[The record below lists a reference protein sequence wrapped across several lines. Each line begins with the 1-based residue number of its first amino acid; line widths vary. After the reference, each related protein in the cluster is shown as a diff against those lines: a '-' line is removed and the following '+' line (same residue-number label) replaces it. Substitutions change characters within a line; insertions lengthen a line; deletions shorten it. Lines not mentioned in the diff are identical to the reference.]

1 MALWALTDNLAG
13 APKWLTP
20 ITTVAPASFATSGAF
35 GITIAGHSFT
45 EGDRVTLTN
54 STGTALAGT
63 RVANGLYF
71 VKVIDADT
79 ITLHTNANLS
89 AGTRLQPS
97 SGGVGDHTLQVT
109 PTNVF
114 FADVDEV
121 QVAGNRE
128 KGFHVPGWY
137 TYSEGTGGRSGR
149 KDVELLCAVSAGGA
163 VAATVGDD
171 GLTGTSSDEDDTLAD

>member
-1 MALWALTDNLAG
+1 MALWGLTDNLAG

-35 GITIAGHSFT
+35 GITITGHSFIQ
-45 EGDRVTLTN
+45 GDRVTLTN

-71 VKVIDADT
+71 VKVIDVNT
-79 ITLHTNANLS
+79 ISLHTNANLS
-89 AGTRLQPS
+89 DGTRLQPS
-97 SGGVGDHTLQVT
+97 SGGVGDHTLQLT

-121 QVAGNRE
+121 QVAGNIA

-137 TYSEGTGGRSGR
+137 TYSEGTGSRSGR
-149 KDVELLCAVSAGGA
+149 KDVELLCAFSAGGA
-163 VAATVGDD
+163 DIATDA
-171 GLTGTSSDEDDTLAD
+171 GLTGTSSEEDNTLAD